1 MTTPAPAPGTHAS
14 SLASVSYD
22 ASAPLN
28 ADVRAGL
35 TATTLAQFLEERPR
49 SGRPITLD
57 VDATVGD
64 AMEVR
69 WRAQRSAAL
78 RRRDAMRGRFFLGFH
93 GTRAAQV
100 LARNRISSAPVL
112 SASGAVAAPFYGF
125 VDVPTVIAAF
135 FKGAS
140 APTRAKRG
148 FGGET
153 KEGRSLACVLA
164 KAHARACI
172 CRLQES
178 VSATR
183 ARARCQGCPG
193 PVRR

>member
-1 MTTPAPAPGTHAS
+1 MTTPAPAPGAHAS

-28 ADVRAGL
+28 EDVRAAL
-35 TATTLAQFLEERPR
+35 QATTLAQFLEERPR

-69 WRAQRSAAL
+69 WRAQRSAAAS
-78 RRRDAMRGRFFLGFH
+78 RCDASTFFLGFH
-93 GTRAAQV
+93 GARAAQV

-112 SASGAVAAPFYGF
+112 SASGAGAAPFYGF
-125 VDVPTVIAAF
+125 VDVPTVIDAF
-135 FKGAS
+135 FKGGS
-140 APTRAKRG
+140 APTRAPQNEG
-148 FGGET
+148 FAGRT

-164 KAHARACI
+164 KASALACV
-172 CRLQES
+172 CSLQGR
-178 VSATR
+178 VSDTR
-183 ARARCQGCPG
+183 VRARCQGCPG